1 MLAGLLSGRVGLS
14 NCANNINLFLNAH
27 THSPGI
33 EPKSLNV
40 RDEPDPASTLSSLSY
55 EKEDSQSSHGMI
67 SQLHTMFFRIS
78 LGGYLE

>member
-67 SQLHTMFFRIS
+67 SLLRIMCS
-78 LGGYLE
+78 RLSSEGYLD